1 MDSFQH
7 YNFNDIFWP
16 VENCP
21 NDSHVTTFTDT
32 AIPDNLYE
40 PEFLSPLLEFS
51 TKEPLKLTYYNS
63 DKEIMKKMMN
73 IDPCDMDRSTR
84 MSHKVSMDTP
94 DGVQVTGNS
103 YIGKMSTPTK
113 LTDYDDLFDSLIK
126 SDIKKNCLAKTL
138 ILLQSPLSSIQTY
151 TPRINGT
158 RNLSTSTLSFLQP
171 SSCKENSK
179 SNQAPVYETGKI
191 YVYSMGTEKPFSNL
205 GSLRLHNPSCMNP
218 KTVLKSV
225 KKTIDDEFKV
235 HSKYVTDFKSQKN
248 RKTITQPKSPPK
260 KQHKRNNP
268 GSNLVEWKPLSIFTA
283 YTDIKSE
290 AIENTDYFDNIPSS
304 SCFGRLNMRVKR
316 AWTRGPNKNKTKKKK
331 LSF

>member
-16 VENCP
+16 VENSP

-32 AIPDNLYE
+32 AVPENLYE
-40 PEFLSPLLEFS
+40 PEFLNPLLEFG

-63 DKEIMKKMMN
+63 DKEIMKKMMV
-73 IDPCDMDRSTR
+73 IDPCDMDRSSH
-84 MSHKVSMDTP
+84 MSQKVSVNTP
-94 DGVQVTGNS
+94 DGVQITGNS
-103 YIGKMSTPTK
+103 YIGKPSTPTK
-113 LTDYDDLFDSLIK
+113 FTEYDDLFDSLIK
-126 SDIKKNCLAKTL
+126 NDIEKNSLTKTL
-138 ILLQSPLSSIQTY
+138 ILLQSPLSLAQPY
-151 TPRINGT
+151 TPRINES
-158 RNLSTSTLSFLQP
+158 RNLSTSSLSLLQTANY
-171 SSCKENSK
+171 KENSK
-179 SNQAPVYETGKI
+179 SGQVPEYETGKI
-191 YVYSMGTEKPFSNL
+191 YVYSIGNEKPFSDL
-205 GSLRLHNPSCMNP
+205 GSLRLHNTSCMNP

-235 HSKYVTDFKSQKN
+235 HSKYVTDFESQKN
-248 RKTITQPKSPPK
+248 RKTVTPPKSPPK

-268 GSNLVEWKPLSIFTA
+268 GADLVEWKPLSIFTA

-331 LSF
+331 LSI